1 MLKVNEYFD
10 GNVKSIG
17 FDNVEGKATVGVM
30 EPGEY
35 EFTTTTIEYMTVISG
50 TLCVQFPGSDEWKIY
65 RKGET
70 FTVAADRIFKLEVAE
85 QTAYSCFYI

>member
-1 MLKVNEYFD
+1 MNEYFE
-10 GNVKSIG
+10 GTVKSIG
-17 FDNVEGKATVGVM
+17 FANTDGRATVGVM

-35 EFTTTTIEYMTVISG
+35 EFSTSTIEYMTVISG
-50 TLCVQFPGSDEWKIY
+50 TLSVLHPGADEWKVY

-70 FTVAADRIFKLEVAE
+70 FSVPADRTFRLEVAE